1 MLEPGAIRVCHLAS
15 GDLWAGAEVQIA
27 TLLRALKADPAFDLS
42 AIVLNKGRLAE
53 ELAAAGIPVTV
64 YDESGGALKI
74 LRSLVSHLNRDR
86 PAIVHSHRY
95 KEHILGAFA
104 AKLSHN
110 PIVVQTYHGL
120 EEHLRGWA
128 ALKMG
133 AYTRLNTI
141 SGNMAA
147 QGFIG
152 VSGEIAGVLQRRY
165 PSGTVRCIRN
175 GVDLTRV
182 KATKSR
188 AEVREQ
194 LGIPAG
200 AFVVGT
206 VCRLTPVKGIEY
218 LIRASGITRK
228 NHGYQQGRLVIV
240 GDGPLRPILEDLARE
255 VGIADDTLFLG
266 ARTDVYDLMA
276 AFDALA
282 LPSLHE
288 GIPMVVLEAMA
299 IGVPII
305 ASRVGGI
312 PEIVDDGQEALLV
325 PAQEPDALA
334 LAIDALAQDAALRD
348 RLRTAARARVESQF
362 SIDSTAAMTGDLY
375 RTIFREK
382 VSA

>member
-1 MLEPGAIRVCHLAS
+1 
-15 GDLWAGAEVQIA
+15 LWAGAEVQIA

-218 LIRASGITRK
+218 LIRASGIRRK